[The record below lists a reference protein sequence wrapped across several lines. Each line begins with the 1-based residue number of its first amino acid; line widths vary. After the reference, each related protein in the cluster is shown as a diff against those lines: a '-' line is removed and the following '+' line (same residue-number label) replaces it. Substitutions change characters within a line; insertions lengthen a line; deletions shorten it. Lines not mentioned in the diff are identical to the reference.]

1 MIGRRPLQ
9 SPRAAKVKVNGA
21 AGTRFQICNSQAGV
35 SPKSHWIEKAL
46 LGRFFE
52 TAGDELEFKG
62 GKVLPAEVEELIG
75 SLRRQIAALQAEVAD
90 LRRQLGQDSSNSS
103 RPPSSDGLKKKPR
116 IPGSLRGRSGKA
128 SGGQKGHKGDT
139 LRQVADPDCVIEHT
153 ACACGHCGL
162 ALDPKSAVR
171 IEKRQVFDLAERPL
185 MVTEHQASIY
195 RCENC
200 RGVTKAAFP
209 DGVVRPTQY
218 GQRLRAATVY
228 LKVQQL
234 LPEDRTAQAL
244 SDLFGAP
251 LICPASVVAWVGK
264 KAQELRRVY
273 ALIGERVA
281 EAKVRHLDE
290 TGFRIAG
297 MLQWLHTTSSLAF
310 TFYRADEKR
319 GAIPVDLQGGVVV
332 HDHFLPYRRLDA
344 VDHAFCNAH
353 ILREL
358 NSLIELD
365 HEPWAEHMRDTLLAA
380 NLAVDKARKAGACA
394 LPPDDLK
401 AFVERYW
408 AATRLGLAFH
418 RQLPKLETKANARGR
433 TRRRPGHNLL
443 QRLKTF
449 QTETL
454 RFLTDFDVPSTNNLA
469 EQDLRM
475 MKVKMKISG
484 SFRTLEGAQ
493 IFATDRSVVSTAR
506 KHGCNIF
513 RTLAAHPDQIML
525 ACAP

>member
-1 MIGRRPLQ
+1 M
-9 SPRAAKVKVNGA
+9 
-21 AGTRFQICNSQAGV
+21 
-35 SPKSHWIEKAL
+35 
-46 LGRFFE
+46 
-52 TAGDELEFKG
+52 
-62 GKVLPAEVEELIG
+62 VLPPEVEELIG
-75 SLRRQIAALQAEVAD
+75 ALRRQIATLEAEVAD

-103 RPPSSDGLKKKPR
+103 KPPSSDGLKKKPR
-116 IPGSLRGRSGKA
+116 VPGSLRGRSGKA
-128 SGGQKGHKGDT
+128 SGGQTGHEGGT
-139 LRQVADPDCVIEHT
+139 LRQVADPDRVVRHE
-153 ACACGHCGL
+153 ACACGHCGSP
-162 ALDPKSAVR
+162 LDPKSGTE

-209 DGVVRPTQY
+209 DGVVSPTQY
-218 GQRLRAATVY
+218 GERLRAAAVY
-228 LKVQQL
+228 LNIQQL
-234 LPEDRTAQAL
+234 IPEDRTAQAL

-251 LICPASVVAWVGK
+251 LICPASIVAWVGK
-264 KAQELRRVY
+264 KAQELRQVY
-273 ALIGERVA
+273 AFIGERVV

-297 MLQWLHTTSSLAF
+297 KLQWLHTTSSLAF
-310 TFYRADEKR
+310 TFYRAEEKR
-319 GAIPVDLQGGVVV
+319 GAIPMDLQGGVVV

-365 HEPWAEHMRDTLLAA
+365 HEPWAEHMRDMLLAA
-380 NLAVDKARKAGACA
+380 NLSVDKAREAGACA
-394 LPPDDLK
+394 LAPDDLK
-401 AFVERYW
+401 AFIERYW
-408 AATRLGLAFH
+408 AAVRLGLAFH
-418 RQLPKLETKANARGR
+418 RELPKLAKAARGR
-433 TRRRPGHNLL
+433 VKRRPGHNLL

-454 RFLTDFDVPSTNNLA
+454 RFLTDFDVPFTNNLA

-493 IFATDRSVVSTAR
+493 IFARLRSVVSTAR
-506 KHGCNIF
+506 KHGLNILQILSA
-513 RTLAAHPDQIML
+513 TNDQIITL
-525 ACAP
+525 LEA